1 MEQFNYNEISY
12 RCINGYWVD
21 TDGIVLPDAM
31 QRKINF
37 RFEQYLV
44 VSSLSAEEAI
54 KLGDEVRNSSSFN
67 LAVKYYEHASKSAP
81 KMTLAYILPRLT
93 SCYRSMGFPQK
104 AIDILTYAS
113 KKYGPDIISVPLLTS
128 AAAAYCDMGDYVRAR
143 QCCNRAYFHSNKNP
157 SNELRMVYKR
167 IESEENK

>member
-1 MEQFNYNEISY
+1 MKIAITGCAGFIGSHFSLYILEKY
-12 RCINGYWVD
+12 
-21 TDGIVLPDAM
+21 PDAT
-31 QRKINF
+31 
-37 RFEQYLV
+37 V
-44 VSSLSAEEAI
+44 V
-54 KLGDEVRNSSSFN
+54 G
-67 LAVKYYEHASKSAP
+67 
-81 KMTLAYILPRLT
+81 
-93 SCYRSMGFPQK
+93 
-104 AIDILTYAS
+104 IDFLTYAS